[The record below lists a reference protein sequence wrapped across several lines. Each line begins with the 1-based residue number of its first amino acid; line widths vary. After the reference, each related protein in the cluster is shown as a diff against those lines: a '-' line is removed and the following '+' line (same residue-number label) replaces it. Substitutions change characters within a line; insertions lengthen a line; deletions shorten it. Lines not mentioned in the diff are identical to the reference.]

1 MKLSEHQDLKQAI
14 LSLSIKEKDKL
25 LLRLVAKDKV
35 LTERLHFMLLEDES
49 DLEERVGSL
58 ETEIKNTCEVLHMQP
73 KLTAKDVLLSLRKLN
88 KEINH
93 FAKVTKSDFEE
104 IRLKLLALN
113 NVPLKFKFKL
123 FSSARNYEQTLANY
137 VVKSALNTYK
147 KFVKLHEDLRFDLTG
162 DFNELL
168 THIYQSDTAL
178 TAKELKLPKE
188 I

>member
-1 MKLSEHQDLKQAI
+1 MKLSEHQELKQAI
-14 LSLSIKEKDKL
+14 LSLPVKEKDKL

-49 DLEERVGSL
+49 NLEERVGHL
-58 ETEIKNTCEVLHMQP
+58 EAEIKDVCEALRTQP

-104 IRLKLLALN
+104 IRLKLQVLKHA
-113 NVPLKFKFKL
+113 PLKFKFKL
-123 FSSARNYEQTLANY
+123 FSSARNYEQTLASY
-137 VVKSALNTYK
+137 VVKSVLNIHK

-168 THIYQSDTAL
+168 EHIYQSDAAF